1 MSVSTCPVYSHRASF
16 HREVI
21 LLNSGIM
28 LCSQM
33 HIDKSISNGSV
44 VVSKEVVY
52 LSQAEKIFVCLGNK
66 GKGTPF
72 ISTLELRFLGNDNTT
87 YESPNGALFFS
98 RRWDFAT
105 LMDSPVRYDDDVYDR
120 IWIPRNFGYCR
131 ERSIPHFQ

>member
-28 LCSQM
+28 LC
-33 HIDKSISNGSV
+33 SNGSV